1 MKKWLRRTG
10 ITLVLLVIILPLAFL
25 AADKIWPLPIKQ
37 IEMARTVVAADGTPL
52 WRFADKEGIWRFP
65 VTLEEVSPDFIEAL
79 LTYEDRHF
87 YRHPGVN
94 PFSLVRAA
102 GQFVS
107 SGRIVSGG
115 STISMQVARLID
127 PHERTLGGKLKQL
140 WRTAQLE
147 YHYSKDEILE
157 MYLNRAPYG
166 GTIEGIGAASWV
178 YLNKSPAK
186 LTASE
191 AALFAV
197 LPQAPS
203 RLRPD
208 RYPQRAQAARD
219 KVLDR
224 LEEYQVWSSE
234 KVADIKQEQ
243 IWLAPRKNPHSAP
256 LLARRVT
263 KDTQQSII
271 ETTIDA
277 SLQRQLEDM
286 AMNWKNQLP
295 KQTSL
300 GILVVDHTDMAV
312 KAYIG
317 SIDFQD
323 DSRFG
328 HVDMISAWRSPGS
341 TLKPFLYAL
350 AMDDGLIHAE
360 SLLQDVPR
368 RFNDY
373 RPGNFDS
380 GFNGPV
386 SVSDAL
392 VRSLNLPVVQLLDV
406 YGSKRFTAQLRN
418 VGTELRFPLGSE
430 PNLSLILGGTATRM
444 EDLVSAYSAFARKG
458 NVSPLRFKPADEIRD
473 RVLMSPGA
481 AWIVRRIMGGEAR
494 PVPEANLSGQLNLAW
509 KTGTSYGY
517 RDAWAIG
524 VNPRYTIGVWV
535 GRPDATPVAGQL
547 GFATAIPIMNQINGM
562 LLSKIYQS
570 HEPLPKDVKPASV
583 SQAVICWPGGTS
595 LLKDD
600 NNCRQR
606 RISWILDNTIPPTL
620 MARDQESLLG
630 LRQKI
635 WVNDKGLQVAADC
648 PNAQEKEVHLWPIT
662 VESWLPSSEKRENRL
677 PKADL
682 ACPPMKLEMPP
693 LLISG
698 IRDGEVLQRLPG
710 KTSLDLRLV
719 TQGGQGQKWWFLNGE
734 QVNTTE
740 QNGSILLT
748 LDKSGNYQISV
759 LDLSGQVTAMSFR
772 VK

>member
-208 RYPQRAQAARD
+208 RYPQMAQAARD

-606 RISWILDNTIPPTL
+606 RLSWILDNTIPPTL

>member
-147 YHYSKDEILE
+147 YHYSKDEILG

-208 RYPQRAQAARD
+208 RYPERAQAARD

-224 LEEYQVWSSE
+224 LEEYLVWSPE
-234 KVADIKQEQ
+234 KVTDIKQEQ

-263 KDTQQSII
+263 KGTQESII

-328 HVDMISAWRSPGS
+328 HVDMVSAWRSPGS

-373 RPGNFDS
+373 SPGNFDS

-458 NVSPLRFKPADEIRD
+458 NVSPLRFKPTDEIRD
-473 RVLMSPGA
+473 RALMSPGA

-494 PVPEANLSGQLNLAW
+494 PVPDPNLSGQINLAW

-583 SQAVICWPGGTS
+583 SQAVICWPGGTA

-606 RISWILDNTIPPTL
+606 RLSWILDNTIPPTL

-635 WVNDKGLQVAADC
+635 WVNEKGLQVAADC

-662 VESWLPSSEKRENRL
+662 VESWLPNSEKRENRL
-677 PKADL
+677 PKADSV
-682 ACPPMKLEMPP
+682 CPPMKLEMPP

-748 LDKSGNYQISV
+748 LDKSGSYQISV
-759 LDLSGQVTAMSFR
+759 LDLSGQVTAISFR

>member
-37 IEMARTVVAADGTPL
+37 IEMARTVVAADGTLL

-65 VTLEEVSPDFIEAL
+65 VTVEEVSPDFIEAL

-570 HEPLPKDVKPASV
+570 HEPLPKNVKPASV

-606 RISWILDNTIPPTL
+606 RLSWILDNTIPPTL

>member
-606 RISWILDNTIPPTL
+606 RLSWILDNTIPPTL

-759 LDLSGQVTAMSFR
+759 LDLSGQVTAMRFR

>member
-1 MKKWLRRTG
+1 MNKWFRRTG
-10 ITLVLLVIILPLAFL
+10 LMLVLLVILVPLLFL
-25 AADKIWPLPIKQ
+25 IADKIWPLPIKQ
-37 IEMARTVVAADGTPL
+37 IEMARTVVAEDGTPL
-52 WRFADKEGIWRFP
+52 WRFADKEGIWRYP
-65 VTLEEVSPDFIEAL
+65 VKLNEVSPEFVEAL
-79 LTYEDRHF
+79 LAYEDHHF
-87 YRHPGVN
+87 YEHPGVN
-94 PFSLVRAA
+94 PFSLFRALW
-102 GQFVS
+102 QNVS

-115 STISMQVARLID
+115 STISMQVARLVD
-127 PHERTLGGKLKQL
+127 PHDRTITGKLKQL

-147 YHYSKDEILE
+147 YHYSKDDILE

-178 YLNKSPAK
+178 YLNKAPNK
-186 LTASE
+186 LTSGE

-224 LEEYQVWSSE
+224 LAEYGVWPIE
-234 KVADIKQEQ
+234 KTEDIKQEQ
-243 IWLAPRKNPHSAP
+243 IWLAPRKNPHLAP
-256 LLARRVT
+256 LLARRVV
-263 KDTQQSII
+263 KEVQESIV

-286 AMNWKNQLP
+286 ALNWKNQLP

-300 GILVVDHTDMAV
+300 GLLVVDHTDMSV

-323 DSRFG
+323 TQRFG
-328 HVDMISAWRSPGS
+328 HVDMITAWRSPGS
-341 TLKPFLYAL
+341 TLKPFLYGLAL
-350 AMDDGLIHAE
+350 DEGLIHAE

-368 RFNDY
+368 RFDDY

-418 VGTELRFPLGSE
+418 VGTELRFPLASE
-430 PNLSLILGGTATRM
+430 PNLSLILGGTAARM
-444 EDLVSAYSAFARKG
+444 DDLVSAYSAFARQG
-458 NVSPLRFKPADEIRD
+458 QVSPLRYRPSDVVRN
-473 RVLMSPGA
+473 RQLMSPGA
-481 AWIVRRIMGGEAR
+481 AWIIRRIMGGEAR
-494 PVPEANLSGQLNLAW
+494 PVPDSSLSPQLNLAW

-535 GRPDATPVAGQL
+535 GRPDGTPVAGQY
-547 GFATAIPIMNQINGM
+547 GYATAIPIMNQVNNL
-562 LLSKIYQS
+562 LLSRIYQS
-570 HEPLPKDVKPASV
+570 HMQLPNDSRPSSV
-583 SQAVICWPGGTS
+583 TQTVICWPSGTI
-595 LLKDD
+595 LPQGD

-606 RISWILDNTIPPTL
+606 RLSWILDNTIPPTL
-620 MARDQESLLG
+620 VAKNQESMQG
-630 LRQKI
+630 LQQKI
-635 WVNDKGLQVAADC
+635 WVNEQGLQVAPDC
-648 PNAQEKEVHLWPIT
+648 PNAKENTIYLWPIT
-662 VESWLPSSEKRENRL
+662 VESWLPASERRANRL
-677 PKADL
+677 PKADRQ
-682 ACPPMKLEMPP
+682 CPPLKVEIPP

-698 IRDGEVLQRLPG
+698 IRNNEILQRLPG
-710 KTSLDLRLV
+710 KNSLDVRLV
-719 TQGGQGQKWWFLNGE
+719 TQGGQGRQWWFLNGE
-734 QVNTTE
+734 QIDETNE
-740 QNGSILLT
+740 NGSVLLT
-748 LDKSGNYQISV
+748 LDKTGSYQISV
-759 LDLSGQVTAMSFR
+759 LDLSGQVSSVNFK

>member
-25 AADKIWPLPIKQ
+25 AADKIWPLPLKQ

-115 STISMQVARLID
+115 STLSMQVARLID

-208 RYPQRAQAARD
+208 RYPERAQAARD

-224 LEEYQVWSSE
+224 LEEYQVWSPE
-234 KVADIKQEQ
+234 KVTDIKQEQ

-263 KDTQQSII
+263 KGAQESII

-386 SVSDAL
+386 SASDAL

-458 NVSPLRFKPADEIRD
+458 YVSPLRFKPTDEIRD
-473 RVLMSPGA
+473 RALMSSGA

-494 PVPEANLSGQLNLAW
+494 PVPDTNLSGQVNLAW

-606 RISWILDNTIPPTL
+606 RLSWILDNTIPPTL

-635 WVNDKGLQVAADC
+635 WVNEKGRQVAADC

-662 VESWLPSSEKRENRL
+662 VESWLPNSEKRENRL
-677 PKADL
+677 PKVDP

-710 KTSLDLRLV
+710 KTSLDLRLI

-759 LDLSGQVTAMSFR
+759 LDLSGQVTAISFR

>member
-10 ITLVLLVIILPLAFL
+10 WILVFLVVVLPVAFI

-65 VTLEEVSPDFIEAL
+65 VKLDEVSPDFIDAL

-87 YRHPGVN
+87 YQHPGVN
-94 PFSLVRAA
+94 PFSLMRAA
-102 GQFVS
+102 GQLAS

-127 PHERTLGGKLKQL
+127 PHERTFGGKLKQL

-178 YLNKSPAK
+178 YLNKAPDK

-208 RYPQRAQAARD
+208 RYPERAQAARD

-224 LEEYQVWSSE
+224 LAEFKVWTPE
-234 KVADIKQEQ
+234 KVVEVKQEQ
-243 IWLAPRKNPHSAP
+243 IWLAPRKNPHLAP
-256 LLARRVT
+256 LLARRVI
-263 KDTQQSII
+263 KGSQESIV

-277 SLQRQLEDM
+277 SMQRQLEEM

-300 GILVVDHTDMAV
+300 GLLVVDHTDMSV

-328 HVDMISAWRSPGS
+328 HVDMINAWRSPGS

-418 VGTELRFPLGSE
+418 VGTELRFPVGGE
-430 PNLSLILGGTATRM
+430 PNLSLILGGTAARM
-444 EDLVSAYSAFARKG
+444 EDLVSAYSAFARQG
-458 NVSPLRFKPADEIRD
+458 QVSPLRFHTTDQVRN
-473 RVLMSPGA
+473 RTLMSPGA
-481 AWIVRRIMGGEAR
+481 AWIVRRIMAGEAR
-494 PVPEANLSGQLNLAW
+494 PVPDANLSGQLNLAW

-547 GFATAIPIMNQINGM
+547 GFATAIPIMNQVNNM
-562 LLSKIYQS
+562 LLTRIYQS
-570 HEPLPKDVKPASV
+570 HEPLPKDAKPASV
-583 SQAVICWPGGTS
+583 SQAVICWPGGTA

-600 NNCRQR
+600 SNCRQR
-606 RISWILDNTIPPTL
+606 RLSWILDSTIPPTL
-620 MARDQESLLG
+620 MARDQESSLG
-630 LRQKI
+630 LRHKV
-635 WVNDKGLQVAADC
+635 WVNEQGLQVAADC
-648 PNAQEKEVHLWPIT
+648 PNAQEKEIYLWPIT
-662 VESWLPSSEKRENRL
+662 VESWLPASEKRASRL
-677 PKADL
+677 PKPDK
-682 ACPPMKLEMPP
+682 ACPPLNLEMPP

-710 KTSLDLRLV
+710 KISLDLRLM

-734 QVNTTE
+734 QVNNTE

-748 LDKSGNYQISV
+748 LEKSGNYQISV
-759 LDLSGQVTAMSFR
+759 LDLSGQVTAINFR

>member
-1 MKKWLRRTG
+1 MKKRLRRTG

-25 AADKIWPLPIKQ
+25 AADKIWPLPLKQ

-115 STISMQVARLID
+115 STLSMQVARLID

-208 RYPQRAQAARD
+208 RYPERAQAARD

-224 LEEYQVWSSE
+224 LEEYQVWSPE
-234 KVADIKQEQ
+234 KVTDIKQEQ

-263 KDTQQSII
+263 KGAQESII

-386 SVSDAL
+386 SASDAL

-458 NVSPLRFKPADEIRD
+458 HVSPLRFKPTDEIRD

-494 PVPEANLSGQLNLAW
+494 PVPDTNLSGQVNLAW

-606 RISWILDNTIPPTL
+606 RLSWILDNTIPPTL

-635 WVNDKGLQVAADC
+635 WVNEKGRQVAADC

-662 VESWLPSSEKRENRL
+662 VESWLPNSEKRENRL
-677 PKADL
+677 PKVDP

-710 KTSLDLRLV
+710 KTSLDLRLI

-759 LDLSGQVTAMSFR
+759 LDLSGQVTAISFR

>member
-25 AADKIWPLPIKQ
+25 AADKIWPLPLKQ

-115 STISMQVARLID
+115 STLSMQVARLID

-208 RYPQRAQAARD
+208 RYPERAQAARD

-224 LEEYQVWSSE
+224 LEEYQVWSPE
-234 KVADIKQEQ
+234 KVTDIKQEQ

-263 KDTQQSII
+263 KGAQESII

-386 SVSDAL
+386 SASDAL

-458 NVSPLRFKPADEIRD
+458 YVSPLRFKPTDEIRD

-494 PVPEANLSGQLNLAW
+494 PVPDTNLSGQVNLAW

-606 RISWILDNTIPPTL
+606 RLSWILDNTIPPTL

-635 WVNDKGLQVAADC
+635 WVNEKGRQVAADC

-662 VESWLPSSEKRENRL
+662 VESWLPNSEKRENRL
-677 PKADL
+677 PKVDP

-710 KTSLDLRLV
+710 KTSLDLRLI

-759 LDLSGQVTAMSFR
+759 LDLSGQVTAISFR

>member
-418 VGTELRFPLGSE
+418 IGTELRFPLGSE

-606 RISWILDNTIPPTL
+606 RLSWILDNTIPPTL

>member
-1 MKKWLRRTG
+1 MKRWLRRIGWTL
-10 ITLVLLVIILPLAFL
+10 LVLVVVLPLAFL

-37 IEMARTVVAADGTPL
+37 IEMARTVVAGDGTPL
-52 WRFADKEGIWRFP
+52 WRFADKDGIWRFP
-65 VTLEEVSPDFIEAL
+65 VKLDEVSPEYIDAL

-87 YRHPGVN
+87 YQHPGVN
-94 PFSLVRAA
+94 PFSLMRAA
-102 GQFVS
+102 GQLVS

-127 PHERTLGGKLKQL
+127 PHERTFGGKLKQL

-208 RYPQRAQAARD
+208 RYPERAQVARD

-224 LEEYQVWSSE
+224 LAEYQVWSPE
-234 KVADIKQEQ
+234 KVNEIKQEQ
-243 IWLAPRKNPHSAP
+243 IWLAPRKNPHLAP
-256 LLARRVT
+256 LLARRMV
-263 KDTQQSII
+263 KDSQEAIV

-277 SLQRQLEDM
+277 SLQKQLEDM

-300 GILVVDHTDMAV
+300 GLLVVDHTDMSV

-418 VGTELRFPLGSE
+418 VGTELRFPVGGE
-430 PNLSLILGGTATRM
+430 PNLSLILGGTAARM
-444 EDLVSAYSAFARKG
+444 EDLVSAYSAFARQGK
-458 NVSPLRFKPADEIRD
+458 VSPLRYRPADVIRD
-473 RVLMSPGA
+473 RALMSPGA
-481 AWIVRRIMGGEAR
+481 AWIVRRIMAGEAR
-494 PVPEANLSGQLNLAW
+494 PVPDANLSGQPNLAW

-547 GFATAIPIMNQINGM
+547 GYATAIPIMNQVNNM
-562 LLSKIYQS
+562 LLTRIYQS
-570 HEPLPKDVKPASV
+570 REVLPKDSRPASV

-595 LLKDD
+595 LLKEDS
-600 NNCRQR
+600 NCRQR
-606 RISWILDNTIPPTL
+606 RLSWILDNTIPPTL
-620 MARDQESLLG
+620 MARDQESSLG
-630 LRQKI
+630 LRQKV
-635 WVNDKGLQVAADC
+635 WVNEQGLQVAADC
-648 PNAQEKEVHLWPIT
+648 PNAEEKEIHLWPIT
-662 VESWLPSSEKRENRL
+662 VESWLPASEKRVNRL
-677 PKADL
+677 PKPDTV
-682 ACPPMKLEMPP
+682 CPPLNLEMPP

-698 IRDGEVLQRLPG
+698 IREGDVLQRLPG
-710 KTSLDLRLV
+710 KTSLDLRLL

-734 QVNTTE
+734 QVNNTE
-740 QNGSILLT
+740 QNGAILLT
-748 LDKSGNYQISV
+748 LEKSGNYQISV
-759 LDLSGQVTAMSFR
+759 LDMSGQVTAINFK

>member
-606 RISWILDNTIPPTL
+606 RLSWILDNTIPPTL

-662 VESWLPSSEKRENRL
+662 VESWLPLSEKRENRL

>member
-147 YHYSKDEILE
+147 YHYSKDEILG

-208 RYPQRAQAARD
+208 RYPERAQAARD

-224 LEEYQVWSSE
+224 LEEYLVWSPE
-234 KVADIKQEQ
+234 KVTDIKQEQ

-263 KDTQQSII
+263 KGTQESII

-328 HVDMISAWRSPGS
+328 HVDMVSAWRSPGS

-458 NVSPLRFKPADEIRD
+458 NVSPLRFKPTDEIRD
-473 RVLMSPGA
+473 RALMSPGA

-494 PVPEANLSGQLNLAW
+494 PVPDPNLSGQINLAW

-583 SQAVICWPGGTS
+583 SQAVICWPGGTA

-606 RISWILDNTIPPTL
+606 RLSWILDNTIPPTL

-635 WVNDKGLQVAADC
+635 WVNEKGLQVAADC

-662 VESWLPSSEKRENRL
+662 VESWLPNSEKRENRL
-677 PKADL
+677 PKADSV
-682 ACPPMKLEMPP
+682 CPPMKLEMPP

-748 LDKSGNYQISV
+748 LDKSGSYQISV
-759 LDLSGQVTAMSFR
+759 LDLSGQVTAISFR

>member
-570 HEPLPKDVKPASV
+570 HELLPKDVKPASV

-606 RISWILDNTIPPTL
+606 RLSWILDNTIPPTL

>member
-25 AADKIWPLPIKQ
+25 AADKIWPLPLKQ

-115 STISMQVARLID
+115 STLSMQVARLID

-208 RYPQRAQAARD
+208 RYPERAQAARD

-224 LEEYQVWSSE
+224 LEEYQVWSPE
-234 KVADIKQEQ
+234 KVTDIKQEQ

-263 KDTQQSII
+263 KGAQESIV

-380 GFNGPV
+380 GFSGPV
-386 SVSDAL
+386 SASDAL

-458 NVSPLRFKPADEIRD
+458 YVSPLRFKPTDEIRD

-494 PVPEANLSGQLNLAW
+494 PVPDTNLSGQVNLAW

-547 GFATAIPIMNQINGM
+547 GFAIAIPIMNQINGM

-606 RISWILDNTIPPTL
+606 RLSWILDNTIPPTL

-635 WVNDKGLQVAADC
+635 WVNEKGRQVAADC

-662 VESWLPSSEKRENRL
+662 VESWLPNSEKRENRL
-677 PKADL
+677 PKVDP

-710 KTSLDLRLV
+710 KTSLDLRLI

-759 LDLSGQVTAMSFR
+759 LDLSGQVTAISFR

>member
-1 MKKWLRRTG
+1 MKKRLRRAG
-10 ITLVLLVIILPLAFL
+10 LVLLCLVIFLPLLFL
-25 AADKIWPLPIKQ
+25 LADKIWPLPIKQ
-37 IEMARTVVAADGTPL
+37 VEMARTVVAQDGTPL
-52 WRFADKEGIWRFP
+52 WRFADKEGIWRYP
-65 VTLEEVSPDFIEAL
+65 VKLDQVSPEFIEAL

-87 YRHPGVN
+87 YQHPGVN
-94 PFSLVRAA
+94 PFSLLRALW
-102 GQFVS
+102 QDIS

-115 STISMQVARLID
+115 STISMQVARLVD
-127 PHERTLGGKLKQL
+127 PHDRTITGKLKQL

-178 YLNKSPAK
+178 YLNKAPDK
-186 LTASE
+186 LTSGE

-208 RYPQRAQAARD
+208 RYPERAQAARD

-224 LEEYQVWSSE
+224 LAEYQVWPADKIE
-234 KVADIKQEQ
+234 DIKQEQ
-243 IWLAPRKNPHSAP
+243 IWLAPRKNPNSAP
-256 LLARRVT
+256 LLARRVV
-263 KDTQQSII
+263 KDAQETVI

-277 SLQRQLEDM
+277 GLQRQLEEM
-286 AMNWKNQLP
+286 AINWKNQLP

-300 GILVVDHTDMAV
+300 GILVVDHTDMSV

-323 DSRFG
+323 NSRFG
-328 HVDMISAWRSPGS
+328 HVDMITAWRSPGS

-368 RFNDY
+368 RFDDY

-392 VRSLNLPVVQLLDV
+392 VRSLNLPVVQVLDV
-406 YGSKRFTAQLRN
+406 YGSKRFTAKLRN
-418 VGTELRFPLGSE
+418 VGTELRFPLASE
-430 PNLSLILGGTATRM
+430 PNLSLILGGTTARM
-444 EDLVSAYSAFARKG
+444 DELVAAYSAFARQGK
-458 NVSPLRFKPADEIRD
+458 VSPLRYRPTDTIRD
-473 RVLMSPGA
+473 RQLMSAGA
-481 AWIVRRIMGGEAR
+481 AWIIRRIMGGEAR
-494 PVPEANLSGQLNLAW
+494 PVPDSSLTAQVNLAW

-535 GRPDATPVAGQL
+535 GRPDGTPVAGQL
-547 GFATAIPIMNQINGM
+547 GYATAIPIMNQVNN
-562 LLSKIYQS
+562 LLLGRLYQS
-570 HEPLPKDVKPASV
+570 NQLMPKDTKPSTV
-583 SQAVICWPGGTS
+583 SQAMICWPSGTVLPEGDS
-595 LLKDD
+595 
-600 NNCRQR
+600 NCRQR
-606 RISWILDNTIPPTL
+606 RLSWILDNTIPPTL
-620 MARDQESLLG
+620 MAKDQESLLG

-635 WVNDKGLQVAADC
+635 WVNEQGLQVAPDC
-648 PNAQEKEVHLWPIT
+648 SNAVEKEVYLWPIT
-662 VESWLPSSEKRENRL
+662 LESWLPQSEKRINRL
-677 PKADL
+677 PPIDSS
-682 ACPPMKLEMPP
+682 CPPLRTETPP
-693 LLISG
+693 LFISG
-698 IRDGEVLQRLPG
+698 IRDGEILQRLPG
-710 KTSLDLRLV
+710 KTSLDVRLM
-719 TQGGQGQKWWFLNGE
+719 TQGGQGQQWWFLNGE
-734 QVNTTE
+734 QIQETE
-740 QNGSILLT
+740 HNGSVLLT
-748 LDKSGNYQISV
+748 FDKAGNYQISV
-759 LDLSGQVTAMSFR
+759 LDLGGQVTSVNFK

>member
-224 LEEYQVWSSE
+224 LEEYQVWNSE

-286 AMNWKNQLP
+286 VMNWKNQLP

-606 RISWILDNTIPPTL
+606 RLSWILDNTIPPTL

-759 LDLSGQVTAMSFR
+759 LDLSGQVTAMRFR

>member
-10 ITLVLLVIILPLAFL
+10 ITFVSLLILLPLLFL
-25 AADKIWPLPIKQ
+25 VADKIWPLPIKQ

-52 WRFADKEGIWRFP
+52 WRFADKDGIWRFP
-65 VTLEEVSPDFIEAL
+65 VKIDEVSPDFIEAL

-87 YRHPGVN
+87 YQHPGVN

-140 WRTAQLE
+140 WHTAQLE
-147 YHYSKDEILE
+147 YHYSKDDILE

-208 RYPQRAQAARD
+208 RYPERAQAARD

-224 LEEYQVWSSE
+224 LEEYQVWSHE

-263 KDTQQSII
+263 KDVQESII

-277 SLQRQLEDM
+277 SLQSQLEDM

-300 GILVVDHTDMAV
+300 GILVVDHSDMAV

-418 VGTELRFPLGSE
+418 VGTELRFPVGSE

-458 NVSPLRFKPADEIRD
+458 NVSPLRFKPTDEIRD
-473 RVLMSPGA
+473 RALMSPGA

-547 GFATAIPIMNQINGM
+547 GVATAIPIMNQVNGM
-562 LLSKIYQS
+562 LLSRIYLS
-570 HEPLPKDVKPASV
+570 HETLPKDNKPASV
-583 SQAVICWPGGTS
+583 SQAVICWPGGTA

-600 NNCRQR
+600 SNCRQR
-606 RISWILDNTIPPTL
+606 RLSWVLDNTIPPTL

-635 WVNDKGLQVAADC
+635 WVNDQGLQVAADC

-682 ACPPMKLEMPP
+682 SCPPLKLEMPP

-698 IRDGEVLQRLPG
+698 VRDGEVLQRLPG

-734 QVNTTE
+734 QVSSTE

-748 LDKSGNYQISV
+748 LEKSGNYQISV
-759 LDLSGQVTAMSFR
+759 LDLSGQVTALNFR

>member
-1 MKKWLRRTG
+1 MKKGLRRTG
-10 ITLVLLVIILPLAFL
+10 MTLIVLVIFLPLLFL
-25 AADKIWPLPIKQ
+25 LLDRLWPLPIKQ
-37 IEMARTVVAADGTPL
+37 IEMARTVVAEDGTPL
-52 WRFADKEGIWRFP
+52 WRFADREGIWRYP
-65 VTLEEVSPDFIEAL
+65 VKLDEVSPEFIEAL

-87 YRHPGVN
+87 YQHPGVN
-94 PFSLVRAA
+94 PFSLLRALW
-102 GQFVS
+102 QDVS

-127 PHERTLGGKLKQL
+127 PHDRTITGKLKQL

-178 YLNKSPAK
+178 YLNKSPDK
-186 LTASE
+186 LTSGE

-224 LEEYQVWSSE
+224 LAEYQVWSAD

-243 IWLAPRKNPHSAP
+243 IWLAPRKNPHLAP
-256 LLARRVT
+256 LLARRVV
-263 KDTQQSII
+263 KDVQDSII

-277 SLQRQLEDM
+277 GLQRQLEDM
-286 AMNWKNQLP
+286 AINWKNQLP

-300 GILVVDHTDMAV
+300 GLLVVDHTDMSV
-312 KAYIG
+312 KAYLG
-317 SIDFQD
+317 SIDFTD
-323 DSRFG
+323 NSRFG
-328 HVDMISAWRSPGS
+328 HVDMITAWRSPGS

-368 RFNDY
+368 RFDDY

-392 VRSLNLPVVQLLDV
+392 VRSLNLPVVQVLDA
-406 YGSKRFTAQLRN
+406 YGSKRFTAKLRN
-418 VGTELRFPLGSE
+418 VGTELRFPLASE
-430 PNLSLILGGTATRM
+430 PNLSLILGGTAARM
-444 EDLVSAYSAFARKG
+444 DELVAAYSAFARQGK
-458 NVSPLRFKPADEIRD
+458 VSPLRYRPSEVIRD
-473 RVLMSPGA
+473 RQLISPGA

-494 PVPEANLSGQLNLAW
+494 PVPDSSLSAQVNLAW

-535 GRPDATPVAGQL
+535 GRPDGTPVAGQF
-547 GFATAIPIMNQINGM
+547 GYATAIPIMNQVNN
-562 LLSKIYQS
+562 LLLARLYQS
-570 HEPLPKDVKPASV
+570 TQSIPKDTKPASV
-583 SQAVICWPGGTS
+583 SQAVICWPSGTALPKEDS
-595 LLKDD
+595 
-600 NNCRQR
+600 NCRQR
-606 RISWILDNTIPPTL
+606 RLSWILDKTIPPTL
-620 MARDQESLLG
+620 IAKGQESLLG

-635 WVNDKGLQVAADC
+635 WVNIQGLQVAPDC
-648 PNAQEKEVHLWPIT
+648 PNAIEKEIYLWPIT
-662 VESWLPSSEKRENRL
+662 LESWLPSGEKRANRL
-677 PKADL
+677 PRIDPH
-682 ACPPMKLEMPP
+682 CPPMRSEMPP

-698 IRDGEVLQRLPG
+698 VREGEILQRLPG
-710 KTSLDLRLV
+710 KSSLDVRLV
-719 TQGGQGQKWWFLNGE
+719 TQGGQGQQWWFLNGE
-734 QVNTTE
+734 QIKETGH
-740 QNGSILLT
+740 NGSVLLT
-748 LDKSGNYQISV
+748 FDKSGNYQISV
-759 LDLSGQVTAMSFR
+759 LDMGVQVTSVSFK

>member
-102 GQFVS
+102 GRFVS

-606 RISWILDNTIPPTL
+606 RLSWILDNTIPPTL

>member
-1 MKKWLRRTG
+1 MKKWLRRAA
-10 ITLVLLVIILPLAFL
+10 ITLFLLVIFLPLAFL

-52 WRFADKEGIWRFP
+52 WRFADKDGIWRFP
-65 VTLEEVSPDFIEAL
+65 VKIEEVSPDFIEAL

-208 RYPQRAQAARD
+208 RYPERAQAARD

-224 LEEYQVWSSE
+224 LEEYQVWSPA

-263 KDTQQSII
+263 KDSQESII

-300 GILVVDHTDMAV
+300 GILVVDHSDMSV

-350 AMDDGLIHAE
+350 AMDEGLIHAE

-386 SVSDAL
+386 SASDAL

-458 NVSPLRFKPADEIRD
+458 NVSPLRFKPTDEIRD
-473 RVLMSPGA
+473 RALMSPGA

-562 LLSKIYQS
+562 LLSKIYLS
-570 HEPLPKDVKPASV
+570 HEALPKDVKPTSV
-583 SQAVICWPGGTS
+583 SQAVICWPGGTA

-606 RISWILDNTIPPTL
+606 RLSWILDNTIPPTL

-635 WVNDKGLQVAADC
+635 WVNDQGFQVAADC

-682 ACPPMKLEMPP
+682 ACPPLKLEMPP

-748 LDKSGNYQISV
+748 LEKSGNYQISV
-759 LDLSGQVTAMSFR
+759 LDLSGQVTAISFR

>member
-65 VTLEEVSPDFIEAL
+65 VTVEEVSPDFIEAL

-458 NVSPLRFKPADEIRD
+458 NVSPLRFKPADDIRD

-481 AWIVRRIMGGEAR
+481 AWVVRRIMGGEAR

-517 RDAWAIG
+517 RDTWAIG

-606 RISWILDNTIPPTL
+606 RLSWILDNTIPPTL

-759 LDLSGQVTAMSFR
+759 LDLSGQVTAMRFR

>member
-1 MKKWLRRTG
+1 MKKWLRHTG

-224 LEEYQVWSSE
+224 LEEYQVWNSE

-606 RISWILDNTIPPTL
+606 RLSWILDNTIPPTL

>member
-606 RISWILDNTIPPTL
+606 RLSWILDNTIPPTL

>member
-1 MKKWLRRTG
+1 MKKWLRRTTF
-10 ITLVLLVIILPLAFL
+10 TLLLLVIVLPLLFFI
-25 AADKIWPLPIKQ
+25 ADKIWPLPIKK

-65 VTLEEVSPDFIEAL
+65 VQLEEVSPDFIEAL
-79 LTYEDRHF
+79 LTYEDRYF

-102 GQFVS
+102 GQLVS

-178 YLNKSPAK
+178 YLNKAPAK

-208 RYPQRAQAARD
+208 RYPERAQAARD

-224 LEEYQVWSSE
+224 LEEYQVWSAE

-243 IWLAPRKNPHSAP
+243 IWLAPRKNPHLAP

-263 KDTQQSII
+263 KDTQEPII

-300 GILVVDHTDMAV
+300 GILVVDHTDMSV

-317 SIDFQD
+317 SIDFLD

-341 TLKPFLYAL
+341 TLKPFLYGL
-350 AMDDGLIHAE
+350 AMDEGLIHAE

-392 VRSLNLPVVQLLDV
+392 VRSLNLPVVQLLDI

-458 NVSPLRFKPADEIRD
+458 HVSPLRFKPSDQIRD

-494 PVPEANLSGQLNLAW
+494 PVPDENLSGQLNLAW

-547 GFATAIPIMNQINGM
+547 GFATAIPIMNQVNAM
-562 LLSKIYQS
+562 LLSKIYSS
-570 HEPLPKDVKPASV
+570 HQPLPKDIKPASV

-600 NNCRQR
+600 SNCRQR
-606 RISWILDNTIPPTL
+606 RLSWILDNTIPPTL

-630 LRQKI
+630 LRQKV

-662 VESWLPSSEKRENRL
+662 VESWLPASEKRVNRL
-677 PKADL
+677 PKVDL
-682 ACPPMKLEMPP
+682 TCPPLKLEMPP

-698 IRDGEVLQRLPG
+698 VRDSEVLQRLPG

-719 TQGGQGQKWWFLNGE
+719 TQGGQGEKWWFLNGE

-748 LDKSGNYQISV
+748 LDKAGSYQVSV
-759 LDLSGQVTAMSFR
+759 LDLSGQVAAINFR
-772 VK
+772 VR

>member
-263 KDTQQSII
+263 IDTQQSII

-606 RISWILDNTIPPTL
+606 RLSWILDNTIPPTL

-759 LDLSGQVTAMSFR
+759 LDLSGQVTAMRFR

>member
-208 RYPQRAQAARD
+208 RYPERAQAARD

-224 LEEYQVWSSE
+224 LEEYLVWSPE
-234 KVADIKQEQ
+234 KVTDIKQEQ

-263 KDTQQSII
+263 KGTQESII

-328 HVDMISAWRSPGS
+328 HVDMVSAWRSPGS

-458 NVSPLRFKPADEIRD
+458 NVSPLRFKPTDEIRD
-473 RVLMSPGA
+473 RALMSPGA

-494 PVPEANLSGQLNLAW
+494 PVPDPNLSGQINLAW

-583 SQAVICWPGGTS
+583 SQAVICWPGGTA

-606 RISWILDNTIPPTL
+606 RLSWILDNTIPPTL

-635 WVNDKGLQVAADC
+635 WVNEKGLQVAADC

-662 VESWLPSSEKRENRL
+662 VESWLPNSEKRENRL
-677 PKADL
+677 PKADSV
-682 ACPPMKLEMPP
+682 CPPMKLEMPP

-748 LDKSGNYQISV
+748 LDKSGSYQISV
-759 LDLSGQVTAMSFR
+759 LDLSGQVTAISFR

>member
-65 VTLEEVSPDFIEAL
+65 VTVEEVSPDFIEAL

-547 GFATAIPIMNQINGM
+547 GFVTAIPIMNQINGM

-606 RISWILDNTIPPTL
+606 RLSWILDNTIPPTL

-759 LDLSGQVTAMSFR
+759 LDLSGQVTAMRFR

>member
-147 YHYSKDEILE
+147 YHYSKDEILG

-208 RYPQRAQAARD
+208 RYPERAQAARD

-224 LEEYQVWSSE
+224 LEEYLVWSPE
-234 KVADIKQEQ
+234 KVTDIKQEQ

-263 KDTQQSII
+263 KGTQESII

-328 HVDMISAWRSPGS
+328 HVDMVSAWRSPGS

-458 NVSPLRFKPADEIRD
+458 NVSPLRFKPTDEIRD
-473 RVLMSPGA
+473 RALMSPGA
-481 AWIVRRIMGGEAR
+481 AWIVRRIMGGEAC
-494 PVPEANLSGQLNLAW
+494 PVPDPNLSGQINLAW

-583 SQAVICWPGGTS
+583 SQAVICWPGGTA

-606 RISWILDNTIPPTL
+606 RLSWILDNTIPPTL

-635 WVNDKGLQVAADC
+635 WVNEKGLQVAADC

-662 VESWLPSSEKRENRL
+662 VESWLPNSEKRENRL
-677 PKADL
+677 PKADSV
-682 ACPPMKLEMPP
+682 CPPMKLEMPP

-748 LDKSGNYQISV
+748 LDKSGSYQISV
-759 LDLSGQVTAMSFR
+759 LDLSGQVTAISFR

>member
-25 AADKIWPLPIKQ
+25 AADKIWPLPLKQ

-115 STISMQVARLID
+115 STLSMQVARLID

-208 RYPQRAQAARD
+208 RYPERAQAARD

-224 LEEYQVWSSE
+224 LEEYQVWSPE
-234 KVADIKQEQ
+234 KVTDIKQEQ

-263 KDTQQSII
+263 KGAQESIV

-386 SVSDAL
+386 SASDAL

-458 NVSPLRFKPADEIRD
+458 YVSPLRFKPTDEIRD

-494 PVPEANLSGQLNLAW
+494 PVPDTNLSGQVNLAW

-606 RISWILDNTIPPTL
+606 RLSWILDNTIPPTL

-635 WVNDKGLQVAADC
+635 WVNEKGRQVAADC

-662 VESWLPSSEKRENRL
+662 VESWLPNSEKRENRL
-677 PKADL
+677 PKADP

-759 LDLSGQVTAMSFR
+759 LDLSGQVTAISFR

>member
-208 RYPQRAQAARD
+208 RYPERAQAARD

-224 LEEYQVWSSE
+224 LEEYQVWSPE
-234 KVADIKQEQ
+234 KVTDIKQEQ

-263 KDTQQSII
+263 KGTQESII

-328 HVDMISAWRSPGS
+328 HVDMVSAWRSPGS

-458 NVSPLRFKPADEIRD
+458 NVSPLRFKPTDEIRD
-473 RVLMSPGA
+473 RALMSPGA

-494 PVPEANLSGQLNLAW
+494 PVPDPNLSGQINLAW

-583 SQAVICWPGGTS
+583 SQAVICWPGGTA

-606 RISWILDNTIPPTL
+606 RLSWILDNTIPPTL

-635 WVNDKGLQVAADC
+635 WVNEKGLQVAADC

-662 VESWLPSSEKRENRL
+662 VESWLPNSEKRENRL
-677 PKADL
+677 PKADSV
-682 ACPPMKLEMPP
+682 CPPMKLEMPP

-748 LDKSGNYQISV
+748 LDKSGSYQISV
-759 LDLSGQVTAMSFR
+759 LDLSGQVTAISFR